1 MKTIRNIFLPAVLII
16 SGLPLQITFA
26 IDNHTMEKGKKIYQ
40 ENCLPCHG
48 ATGGGDGPAAAVL
61 KPKPRNF
68 KEGKFLYGDTMAA
81 LKKTVK
87 NGVNGTAMPAW
98 GPTLKEKEI
107 EAVIHYV
114 KSLKTQ

>member
-1 MKTIRNIFLPAVLII
+1 MMPRLVFCAHLTGFYFLTLSSISAVDQPAL
-16 SGLPLQITFA
+16 
-26 IDNHTMEKGKKIYQ
+26 EKGKKIYQ

-68 KEGKFLYGDTMAA
+68 KEGKFSYGDSMAA
-81 LKKTVK
+81 LKKTIK

-98 GPTLKEKEI
+98 GPTLKEHEI
-107 EAVIHYV
+107 DAVIHYI
-114 KSLKTQ
+114 KSLKAP